1 MNATANFP
9 KQDSNDTSAQ
19 NSIEDVSDDQSSN
32 SKNIVVIKPVK
43 SIFSIGLRDV
53 WTYRELLYFLT
64 WRDVKIR
71 YKQTVVGVLWVILQ
85 PLISMII
92 FSVLFGRFV
101 RIDTG
106 NIPYSLFSFCGLV
119 IWTYIQTTI
128 NNSSNSLIGNT
139 NLITKIYFPRLII
152 PVSAAGAGL
161 VDLFINM
168 IVLAI
173 IMIFYRADVH
183 FQILLAPLFLFQA
196 VLISVA
202 VGTLL
207 SALNARFRDVKQIL
221 PFMLQLWMFA
231 SPVLY
236 PLTLFPEKWR
246 WTLALNPLTGVIEGF
261 RASLFGNEF
270 DFFAIG
276 CSLVITVFL
285 LFISIIVFQRMESD
299 FADYI

>member
-1 MNATANFP
+1 MNATANFS
-9 KQDSNDTSAQ
+9 KQESNDST
-19 NSIEDVSDDQSSN
+19 
-32 SKNIVVIKPVK
+32 NIVVIKPAK
-43 SIFSIGLRDV
+43 SIFNVGLRDI

-85 PLISMII
+85 PLITMIL
-92 FSVLFGRFV
+92 FSILFGRFV

-106 NIPYSLFSFCGLV
+106 NIPYALFSFCGLV
-119 IWTYIQTTI
+119 IWTYMQTTV
-128 NNSSNSLIGNT
+128 NNSSNSLISNT
-139 NLITKIYFPRLII
+139 NLITKIFFPRLII
-152 PVSAAGAGL
+152 PISAAGAGL
-161 VDLFINM
+161 IDLFINM

-173 IMIFYRADVH
+173 IMIFYRAGFH
-183 FQILLAPLFLFQA
+183 LKMFIAPLFLIQA
-196 VLISVA
+196 VLLSVA
-202 VGTLL
+202 VGILL

-221 PFMLQLWMFA
+221 PFALQLWMFA

-246 WTLALNPLTGVIEGF
+246 WTLALNPLTGVLEGF
-261 RASLFGNEF
+261 RAALFGNEF

-276 CSLVITVFL
+276 CSLVITVLL